1 MNSGRR
7 ERWPVGGIL
16 TREGRVTGPLLLP
29 REEEAEDFVAE
40 FNRLYG
46 PIGLELRRQKKS
58 PSASGDADG
67 DS

>member
-7 ERWPVGGIL
+7 DRLPGGGIL

-29 REEEAEDFVAE
+29 REESEDFVAE

-46 PIGLELRRQKKS
+46 PIGMELRRQKKS